1 MSTDAVSTRIPI
13 QRKDNWVQVTETVKT
28 FATERMEAH
37 LNLLSTDGDQRKN
50 NALKREVRERI
61 KRVSIISV
69 FGICDTSGNGMGSDD

>member
-61 KRVSIISV
+61 KRVSMISV
-69 FGICDTSGNGMGSDD
+69 LENCDKRVNGMDSDN

>member
-69 FGICDTSGNGMGSDD
+69 FGICDTSGNGIRSDN